1 MSKENKNWWTL
12 EQQQQ
17 QQQQKTK
24 TIILYSQFV
33 EIIMITYSI
42 Y

>member
-1 MSKENKNWWTL
+1 MSKENKNWWRL
-12 EQQQQ
+12 EQQ